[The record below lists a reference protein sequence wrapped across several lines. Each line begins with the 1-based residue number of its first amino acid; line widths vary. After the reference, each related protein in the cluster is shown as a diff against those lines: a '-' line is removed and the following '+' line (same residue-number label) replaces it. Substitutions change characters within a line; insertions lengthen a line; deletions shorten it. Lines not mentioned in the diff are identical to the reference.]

1 MAAEE
6 LKKEEHGLKQ
16 CSESFYM
23 KLAIK
28 LAKNGLGKVNPNPP
42 VGAVIVKDGKI
53 VSTGY
58 HKYYGGN
65 HAEREAILKAKK
77 RGIDLS
83 GSTMYV
89 TLEPCDHYGKTPPC
103 TDLIIEAGIKRVV
116 ISHEDPNPVSGN
128 GLEKLRKA
136 GLEVDQGLLKEESAK
151 VMKFFLKSVLRKLP
165 FVTLKYAS
173 TLDGK
178 IADINGDS
186 KWITN
191 ELRREVHKL
200 RYSHM
205 AILVGAQ
212 TVLKDNPELTVRFY
226 KAKKHI
232 NNKQPIRIILDRDG
246 RTLEFFNSLNVFKP
260 GSIVYVFTEKFKNN
274 PKIINNMPEYVRL
287 INVFEPLE
295 ILKTL
300 HKENID
306 SILIEGGA
314 HIFSQFLPYADEIYA
329 FYGTKIFGKGKDIF
343 SLMENFIDSPFNFS
357 ITKFKVAR
365 NRKEFM
371 VVMERCLQV

>member
-1 MAAEE
+1 MKDMRE
-6 LKKEEHGLKQ
+6 KETKENEQVLR
-16 CSESFYM
+16 EINYM

-28 LAKNGLGKVNPNPP
+28 LAKKGLGKVNPNPP

-53 VSTGY
+53 LSTGY

-103 TDLIIEAGIKRVV
+103 TDLIIESGIKRVV
-116 ISHEDPNPVSGN
+116 ISHKDPNPVSGN
-128 GLEKLRKA
+128 GIEKLKKA
-136 GLEVDQGLLKEESAK
+136 GLEIEEGLLKEESAQ
-151 VMKFFLKSVLRKLP
+151 VMKFFLKSVLKKLP

-178 IADINGDS
+178 IADVNGDS

-191 ELRREVHKL
+191 ELKREVHRL
-200 RYSHM
+200 RYIHM

-226 KAKKHI
+226 KSGKLMSD
-232 NNKQPIRIILDRDG
+232 KQPIRLVLDSEG
-246 RTLEFFNSLNVFKP
+246 KTLEFFNSLNVFKP
-260 GSIVYVFTEKFKNN
+260 SSKVYVFTRKYHNKT
-274 PKIINNMPEYVRL
+274 IINIPEHVK
-287 INVFEPLE
+287 IVNIFEPLE
-295 ILKTL
+295 ILKVL
-300 HKENID
+300 HEEKID
-306 SILIEGGA
+306 SVLIEGGA
-314 HIFSQFLPYADEIYA
+314 HTFSQFLPYADEIYA
-329 FYGTKIFGKGKDIF
+329 FYGLKVFGKGKDLF
-343 SLMENFIDSPFNFS
+343 SHVENFINSRFDFS
-357 ITKFKVAR
+357 INKFKVAQ

-371 VVMERCLQV
+371 VVMKKCSQG